1 MGQFMYWMDLVKW
14 AINVLLDPFNVH
26 IKLPIYLASKFII
39 IEHIET
45 SVLQLTSNVQ
55 HSLDN
60 TCSQSALKGKDI
72 GARHDFGD
80 WDLHNKV

>member
-45 SVLQLTSNVQ
+45 SVLQLT
-55 HSLDN
+55 
-60 TCSQSALKGKDI
+60 
-72 GARHDFGD
+72 
-80 WDLHNKV
+80 